1 MSAIKDVADEV
12 TLTADDVIQECLNL
26 ETPRSFFLYAG
37 AGSGKTH
44 SLVVAVKSLKE
55 RERQRLTF
63 EGRQIAIITY
73 TNAACEE
80 IARRLEHDPLV
91 EVSTIHAF
99 SWKMIKGFNDDIRE
113 WLRIKLAS
121 DIAELDDRLGRARSV
136 NKTSQANQ
144 SSRDS
149 KARRLAVLD
158 EIPEFTYSPT
168 GDNVSRQSLNH
179 SEVIQMA
186 AAFLP
191 QPPLLDVMADRHPVL
206 LIDESQDTNGALMDA
221 FLKAQAAIPGR
232 FCLGLLGDTMQRI
245 YNDGKLGL
253 DEAIPSDWAK
263 PEKRINRRC
272 PIRVVKLINDIR
284 AGADDHLQIPK
295 QEAVQGVVRMF
306 CTRQAPG
313 QDFNLE
319 DQIAEQMEE
328 ITGDAQWA
336 TGKDGRKTLI
346 LEHKMAARRMGF
358 EGVFAPLYAVAHLNT
373 ALMDGTL
380 PILKVFFDGV
390 APIVAAA
397 RSDDFTL
404 MEAVRLR
411 SPLLDPKYLE
421 AAGNNQFEL
430 LESVG
435 VATHALCEML
445 KDNNP
450 LIEEVAQLLQSSG
463 LLALPDRLV
472 AAMDQGATADPAPE
486 TSDREALEIHAY
498 RVVLGRRYSEM
509 AAFAGYANGLSPY
522 GTHQGVKG
530 LEFPRVMVIL
540 NDEEA
545 GGFLFSYEKLLGVT
559 PASATDMK
567 NESEGKDTSLSRT
580 RRLLY
585 VTCSR
590 AEESLAIVVYSA
602 QPEVARE
609 RVIDAGWLTAEEVV
623 VL

>member
-80 IARRLEHDPLV
+80 IARRLEHHPLV

-295 QEAVQGVVRMF
+295 QEAAQGAVRMF

-313 QDFNLE
+313 QDFSLE